1 MNLIDAAKQAR
12 KRQIASTRVISKMA
26 VGTLGVAVEYTPE
39 ETQIMAIDAE
49 LPPIADGI
57 EWKPGLNLVGGT
69 IVVRNGVNYVVLQG
83 HISQAGWEPEN
94 VPALFTAIKEDYAE
108 WEQPAG
114 GHDAYMMGDKV
125 MYQGKKYENLIDG
138 NVWSPTAYP
147 AGWKEIE

>member
-12 KRQIASTRVISKMA
+12 KRQIASTRVMSKMA

-49 LPPIADGI
+49 LPPIADGV

-69 IVVRNGVNYVVLQG
+69 IIVRNGGNYKVLQG

-94 VPALFTAIKEDYAE
+94 VPALFAVIKEDFAE
-108 WEQPAG
+108 WEQP
-114 GHDAYMMGDKV
+114 DSTNPYMTGDKV
-125 MYQGKKYENLIDG
+125 MYQGKKYESLIDG